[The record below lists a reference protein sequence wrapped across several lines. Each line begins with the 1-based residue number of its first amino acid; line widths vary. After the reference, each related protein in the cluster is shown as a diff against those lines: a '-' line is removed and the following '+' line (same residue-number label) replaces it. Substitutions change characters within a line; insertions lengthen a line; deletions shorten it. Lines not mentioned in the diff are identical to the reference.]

1 MGRVWEERTVLRF
14 QGGRRAGQGT
24 EELVMEYPVTVFLNE
39 SEVATLLCTP
49 VDLEDLAI
57 GFLYNE
63 GLVRASTDLESVEVD
78 DSGQA
83 VRVFTVGR
91 NVLAQRLYGKRTVT
105 SGCGAGTSF
114 YRLTDA
120 WLVRPVTSEFSV
132 RASLVSQR
140 MHDLAGASALY
151 RRTRGVHAAAA
162 ASPEAIEVL
171 KDDIGRHNA
180 VDKVAGDMLRKGWDP
195 SQRMLLITGR
205 VSSEMVVKAARMG
218 CPLLVSRASPTH
230 LAVRMAQEVAITLV
244 AFARQ
249 DSFAVFTRPDR
260 VLDE

>member
-1 MGRVWEERTVLRF
+1 MGRVWEERKVQRF
-14 QGGRRAGQGT
+14 QKGREAGQGT
-24 EELVMEYPVTVFLNE
+24 EELVMEYPVTVFLNDK
-39 SEVATLLCTP
+39 EVATLLCTP
-49 VDLEDLAI
+49 LDLEDLVV
-57 GFLYNE
+57 GFLFNE
-63 GLVRASTDLESVEVD
+63 GLVRDSSDLESVEVA

-83 VRVFTVGR
+83 ARVFTMGR
-91 NVLAQRLYGKRTVT
+91 SVLAERLYGKRTVT

-120 WLVRPVTSEFSV
+120 WLVRPVTSDFTV
-132 RASLVSQR
+132 KASQISQR

-180 VDKVAGDMLRKGWDP
+180 VDKVAGDMLRRGWDP
-195 SQRMLLITGR
+195 SCRMLLITGR

-230 LAVRMAQEVAITLV
+230 LAVRMAQEAEITL
-244 AFARQ
+244 AGFARQ

-260 VLDE
+260 VVEG